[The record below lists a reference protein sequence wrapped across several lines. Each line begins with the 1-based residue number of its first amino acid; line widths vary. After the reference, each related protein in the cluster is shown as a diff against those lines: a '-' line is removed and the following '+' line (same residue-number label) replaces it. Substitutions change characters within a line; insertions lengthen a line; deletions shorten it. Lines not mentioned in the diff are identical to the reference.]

1 MTDPLSW
8 REFTGHPKLRMRATT
23 AKPILGPP
31 ASVNV
36 VWSATDYVE
45 AS

>member
-36 VWSATDYVE
+36 LLPATDYGE
-45 AS
+45 AT